1 MKILSTSYTGLL
13 ACLTNCAL
21 SIVVTPQ
28 SANNL
33 STAIDTEDGPN
44 INETYIL
51 NTTNPNGSNLTYAN

>member
-13 ACLTNCAL
+13 ACLTNRAL

>member
-1 MKILSTSYTGLL
+1 MKILTTLCAGLL
-13 ACLTNCAL
+13 ACLTKCAL

-33 STAIDTEDGPN
+33 STAIDLEDGLG

-51 NTTNPNGSNLTYAN
+51 NTTNPYAS

>member
-13 ACLTNCAL
+13 ACLTNSAL
-21 SIVVTPQ
+21 SAVLIPQ

-33 STAIDTEDGPN
+33 STVDPEDWPN

-51 NTTNPNGSNLTYAN
+51 NTTNPNASSLTYAK